1 MARKL
6 EATQAAQTHRPTL
19 FSCLD
24 GPTWSLWSNLSHTKL
39 RRRGSLSSS
48 SASTGA
54 ASEPRCIARASLSS
68 AMEPSEAVLFNEDG
82 ATLGRDKR
90 RLLELAFLGV
100 QSRAQGMILPDY
112 GGLCGIL
119 GG

>member
-1 MARKL
+1 
-6 EATQAAQTHRPTL
+6 
-19 FSCLD
+19 
-24 GPTWSLWSNLSHTKL
+24 
-39 RRRGSLSSS
+39 
-48 SASTGA
+48 
-54 ASEPRCIARASLSS
+54 
-68 AMEPSEAVLFNEDG
+68 MEPSEAVLFNEDG